1 MNRTTRGAAPPLL
14 VLACLVA
21 GCGGQNDTRPAKWSY
36 ISTAIV
42 QPNCATA
49 NCHSNLSQRSGVLLD
64 GIRTGYQQLVG
75 RSFVFPG
82 CAAESGLV
90 ALIKGQGS
98 RRMPPDFAL
107 PNDDIDLISTWIMN
121 GAPYDGPGTAPVV
134 AVVEPCGPPV
144 SDAGAGN

>member
-1 MNRTTRGAAPPLL
+1 MNRTTRRGVPPLL

-21 GCGGQNDTRPAKWSY
+21 GCGGADETRLAKWSY

-49 NCHSNLSQRSGVLLD
+49 NCHSVLSMRSGVQLD
-64 GIRTGYQQLVG
+64 GIRTGYTQLVG
-75 RSFVFPG
+75 RYFVLG
-82 CAAESGLV
+82 CSADRTKPCEVPLL

-107 PNDDIDLISTWIMN
+107 PKADIDLIEDWIRA
-121 GAPYDGPGTAPVV
+121 GAPYDGPGSAP
-134 AVVEPCGPPV
+134 AVTVTV
-144 SDAGAGN
+144 GN